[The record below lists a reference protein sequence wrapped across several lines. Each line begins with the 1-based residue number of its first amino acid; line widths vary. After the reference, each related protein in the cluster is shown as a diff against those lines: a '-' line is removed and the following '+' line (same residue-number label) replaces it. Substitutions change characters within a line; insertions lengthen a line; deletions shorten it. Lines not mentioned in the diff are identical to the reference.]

1 MPAAS
6 GAVTVPITPL
16 RVLVR
21 SSRDFCSINFDIIM
35 GFSVGWFSHI
45 VFTLFSGESFCMVS
59 SLLQR
64 LVELLGEDVLDA
76 MNSHG
81 HVRGRQARDLPNRCR
96 IHLFEIRNND
106 LAIER
111 LEPLNQ
117 LR

>member
-6 GAVTVPITPL
+6 GAVTVPISPL
-16 RVLVR
+16 RVFVR
-21 SSRDFCSINFDIIM
+21 SARDFCAINFDIIV

-59 SLLQR
+59 SLVQR
-64 LVELLGEDVLDA
+64 LVKLLCEDVLDS

-81 HVRGRQARDLPNRCR
+81 HVRGRQARELPSRCR

-106 LAIER
+106 LAIKR
-111 LEPLNQ
+111 FEPLNQ
-117 LR
+117 L